1 MAIYAIGDIQGCY
14 YSFLDLLKIIKF
26 KRGRDQ
32 LWLAGDLIN
41 RGNGSLEMLRWC
53 YKNKTSGNGGL
64 GKHGLPALAIKF
76 KGIEPE

>member
-32 LWLAGDLIN
+32 LWLVGDLIN
-41 RGNGSLEMLRWC
+41 RGNGSAGNIEMVL
-53 YKNKTSGNGGL
+53 
-64 GKHGLPALAIKF
+64 
-76 KGIEPE
+76 